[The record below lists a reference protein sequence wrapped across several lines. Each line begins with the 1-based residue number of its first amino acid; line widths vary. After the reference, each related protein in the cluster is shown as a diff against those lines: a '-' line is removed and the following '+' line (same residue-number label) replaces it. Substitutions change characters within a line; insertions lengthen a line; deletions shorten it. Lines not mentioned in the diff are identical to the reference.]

1 MSLEITQVQMQQ
13 IADPRLISESR
24 DSISPPPIN
33 TASQWGRGENS
44 LHIAE
49 DGFIPA
55 FAIRLKAGK
64 PNPSLPGFH

>member
-1 MSLEITQVQMQQ
+1 MSLEIIQVQMQQ
-13 IADPRLISESR
+13 IADLRLISN
-24 DSISPPPIN
+24 DDDDILTPPIN
-33 TASQWGRGENS
+33 THSQWGRGENS
-44 LHIAE
+44 LHITE